1 MRSNTIS
8 GFTQNFNA
16 KTDEVCLMYMTDT
29 ELLTHGTAQSRVTPL
44 ENELLHR
51 LEGVIYKEECESG
64 HYP

>member
-1 MRSNTIS
+1 M
-8 GFTQNFNA
+8 
-16 KTDEVCLMYMTDT
+16 DMTDT

-51 LEGVIYKEECESG
+51 LEGAIYKEECEIG